1 MALEQEMETYRRNL
15 PKLLQT
21 PGKFVLIKG
30 KKILGIYETDEA
42 ALDAGVDLLGP
53 RVDFLAKK
61 IEAFEK
67 PVLVRLPASAFENAT
82 HKTTARGT
90 RRRR

>member
-1 MALEQEMETYRRNL
+1 M
-15 PKLLQT
+15 
-21 PGKFVLIKG
+21 
-30 KKILGIYETDEA
+30 ETDEA

-53 RVDFLAKK
+53 RVDFLAKR

-67 PVLVRLPASAFENAT
+67 PILVRLPALAFQNAI
-82 HKTTARGT
+82 HKTSAGGK